1 MQWLLQTNDQ
11 TSAVLLLVF
20 VTAVAIV
27 MVLVAARERNRA
39 NALDARLSQM
49 HAALQEQSARS
60 ASGEDLD
67 RQRQSVMFEQHKR
80 LNELTID
87 KLEAEITLIKNQ
99 SGERDREQ
107 ERFEAGKEYH
117 ELMVEKTRLEI
128 DSLRLHITELRQ
140 RLDDWKFG
148 S

>member
-1 MQWLLQTNDQ
+1 MQLLLQTNDS

-27 MVLVAARERNRA
+27 MVVVAVRERNRVR
-39 NALDARLSQM
+39 ALEGRLAQM
-49 HAALQEQSARS
+49 HAALQEQSAQNPT
-60 ASGEDLD
+60 GEDLD

-80 LNELTID
+80 LNELTIA
-87 KLEAEITLIKNQ
+87 KLEAEIALIKSQ
-99 SGERDREQ
+99 PGEREREQ
-107 ERFEAGKEYH
+107 ERYEAGKEYH